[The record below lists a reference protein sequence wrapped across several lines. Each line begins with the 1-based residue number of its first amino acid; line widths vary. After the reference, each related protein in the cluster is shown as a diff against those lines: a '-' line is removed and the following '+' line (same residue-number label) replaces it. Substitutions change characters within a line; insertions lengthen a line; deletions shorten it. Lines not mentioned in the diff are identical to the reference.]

1 MCWRS
6 GLAAALTRRSSPRS
20 RLNWSLRGSACV
32 ICLTGVVSRLEA
44 AGKRWNAA
52 RKKERELAAELY
64 EAIREAVAGG
74 MSEAEAARVAGVDR
88 MTVRRALGKR

>member
-1 MCWRS
+1 M
-6 GLAAALTRRSSPRS
+6 
-20 RLNWSLRGSACV
+20 
-32 ICLTGVVSRLEA
+32 SRLEA

-52 RKKERELAAELY
+52 REKERALAVELY

-74 MSEAEAARVAGVDR
+74 MTEVEAARVAGVDR